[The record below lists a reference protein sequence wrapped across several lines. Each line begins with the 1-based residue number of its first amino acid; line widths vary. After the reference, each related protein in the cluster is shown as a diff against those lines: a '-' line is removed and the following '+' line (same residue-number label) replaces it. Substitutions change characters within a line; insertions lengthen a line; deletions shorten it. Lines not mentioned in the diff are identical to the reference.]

1 MQQKKI
7 LIWAILILI
16 IGCRNNDKVTQ
27 NLTYYLKLNALN
39 INNYNV
45 ICFVPVDGCG
55 SCIDPTLNYAKDA
68 DKSFL
73 LILTSIGKK
82 SISYTIERAQL
93 KDVPL
98 ILDSTNLAVK
108 NGLTTDLAPCYYF
121 IKKGALVKKVDLN
134 LLPDKSSI
142 LKEVDDFLKQ
152 TEN

>member
-1 MQQKKI
+1 MNKKY
-7 LIWAILILI
+7 ILILPVLI
-16 IGCRNNDKVTQ
+16 TVFACNSKDDRSK
-27 NLTYYLKLNALN
+27 NLSDYLNFHNLN
-39 INNYNV
+39 IKNYNV

-55 SCIDPTLNYAKDA
+55 SCIDPTLNYTKDA

-108 NGLTTDLAPCYYF
+108 NELTTDFAPCYYF
-121 IKKGALVKKVDLN
+121 IKNGTLVKKVDLN
-134 LLPDKSSI
+134 LLHDKSSI